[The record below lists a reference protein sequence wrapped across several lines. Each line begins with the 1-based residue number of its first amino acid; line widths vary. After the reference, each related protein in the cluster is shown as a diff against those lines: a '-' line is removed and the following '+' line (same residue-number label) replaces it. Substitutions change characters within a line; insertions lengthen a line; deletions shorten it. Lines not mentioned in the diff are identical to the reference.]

1 MKKEA
6 WGVKRLWNNRNF
18 RENLAGYLFVLPNL
32 AGYLLFIL
40 LPILFSLY
48 LVFVDW
54 EYLKGFAGIQWVGLD
69 NFKELGHDPKFIKS
83 LVNNIIFTLVSVPL
97 AIILGLLLAVIL
109 NKYVFY
115 KNLLRTLIFLP
126 YVSSLVAVSVIWSI
140 MYNAQTGPI
149 NEFLRA
155 IGINNP
161 PGWLSSPQTA
171 LYAIILMSVW
181 VTVGYSMV
189 IYLAGIQGISKDLY
203 EAAQIDGASR
213 MRQFFR
219 ITVPMLKPTTFL
231 VSITLMIWSFQVF
244 GPIAVMTQGGPID
257 STMVLS
263 YHIYL
268 LAFRFY
274 EMGYAATVS
283 WVLFAI
289 IFLVTIIQWQSQKR
303 WQQNF

>member
-1 MKKEA
+1 M
-6 WGVKRLWNNRNF
+6 KRLWNNRNF

-213 MRQFFR
+213 IRQFFR